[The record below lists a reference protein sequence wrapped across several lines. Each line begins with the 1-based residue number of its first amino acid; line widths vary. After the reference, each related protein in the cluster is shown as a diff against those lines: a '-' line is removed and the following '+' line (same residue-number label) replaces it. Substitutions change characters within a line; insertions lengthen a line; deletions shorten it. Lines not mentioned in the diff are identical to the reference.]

1 MSQVIYEFDT
11 RDRKDAYVTDYF
23 DKQGMKWIRTKL
35 YAGDVKL
42 LNSTRVIIDLKANTE
57 EIAHN
62 ICNNKEHLRLV
73 REIERAK
80 EILCEDFIFLIKDDK
95 IKSVEDLIKWTS
107 NKTKV
112 KGATLYKAM
121 CTMTKKYGCR
131 FIFTSK
137 KNAPKKVIEL
147 LGGKN
152 ENIKN

>member
-1 MSQVIYEFDT
+1 MSQEIYELDT
-11 RDRKDAYVTDYF
+11 RDKKDNYITDYF
-23 DKQGMKWIRTKL
+23 DKHGIKYIRNKL
-35 YAGDVKL
+35 YCGDVKL

-62 ICNNKEHLRLV
+62 ICNSHEHLRLV
-73 REIERAK
+73 REIQRAK
-80 EILCEDFIFLIKDDK
+80 EIQCEDFIFLIKDDK
-95 IKSVEDLIKWTS
+95 IKSADDLIKWTS

-137 KNAPKKVIEL
+137 ENAPKKVIEL
-147 LGGKN
+147 LGGK
-152 ENIKN
+152 

>member
-1 MSQVIYEFDT
+1 MSQEIYEFDT

-23 DKQGMKWIRTKL
+23 DKQGIKWIRNKL
-35 YAGDVKL
+35 YCGDVKL

-62 ICNNKEHLRLV
+62 ICNTQEHLRLV
-73 REIERAK
+73 REINRAK
-80 EILCEDFIFLIKDDK
+80 EIMCEDFIFLIKDDK
-95 IKSVEDLIKWTS
+95 IKSVDDLIKWTS

-137 KNAPKKVIEL
+137 ENASKKVIEIL
-147 LGGKN
+147 SKN
-152 ENIKN
+152 

>member
-1 MSQVIYEFDT
+1 MSQEIYEFDT
-11 RDRKDAYVTDYF
+11 RDRKDNYVTDYF
-23 DKQGMKWIRTKL
+23 DKQGIKWIRNKL

-42 LNSTRVIIDLKANTE
+42 LNSTKTIVDLKANTE

-62 ICNNKEHLRLV
+62 ICNTREHARLLRELAK
-73 REIERAK
+73 AK

-95 IKSVEDLIKWTS
+95 IKSVDDLIKWTS
-107 NKTKV
+107 TKTKV

-137 KNAPKKVIEL
+137 ENAPKKLIEL
-147 LGGKN
+147 LGGK
-152 ENIKN
+152 K

>member
-1 MSQVIYEFDT
+1 MSQEIYEFDT

-23 DKQGMKWIRTKL
+23 DKQGIKWIRTKL

-42 LNSTRVIIDLKANTE
+42 LNSTKSIVDLKANTE

-62 ICNNKEHLRLV
+62 ICNTQEHLRLV
-73 REIERAK
+73 REINRAK
-80 EILCEDFIFLIKDDK
+80 EIQCENFIFLIKDDK
-95 IKSVEDLIKWTS
+95 IKSVDDLINWTS

-121 CTMTKKYGCR
+121 CTMKKKYGCC

-137 KNAPKKVIEL
+137 KNAPKKLIEL
-147 LGGKN
+147 LGGHN
-152 ENIKN
+152 V